1 MKKFLLILTFSTLL
15 ATLVGCGSNP
25 GTVPNDPN
33 NPGENPGQNTDEPG
47 NDDDNKE
54 ELPAPKG
61 ALQELFASL
70 RNNNFTLSYTD
81 RYASIGVERR
91 QETRYT
97 DYSLESNGDLGFNG
111 YAKNEECV
119 FSYNLEGNEVV
130 SGLPVIDNN
139 KGIMVTDIYDYR
151 EGLDEFDYT
160 YLPSEYNA
168 GDIYKYEFGKN
179 TKNDELLISVFLRM
193 TYNPQAIPKSFTLQ
207 VVRGQLQINAVTLD
221 YGNGLQDSTRVV
233 AYNIGTTEN
242 AAIKKYLDDGLTSK
256 TPLDKRFYYLIA
268 PYLQSNNYK
277 TTLDATGVRNDSG
290 GFNTFKEN
298 QYYLENAVIY
308 EDISTENGSITGN
321 IQTPGVVATFSLNE
335 LDDEKLTITSTP
347 SNQGTGPYTQLYG
360 EVVTNKFSD
369 LEFSNFI
376 GYIDEEHE
384 DSYYITDSYVQAI
397 LGYICYFEL
406 DSTTRSLRNLRLEV
420 NDWDKHEFTLHF
432 NAYNPT
438 SNLDLGTFTASF
450 TSVDEV
456 VVPAV
461 TNYLDIGESSKNQ
474 SIDDLK
480 TVLEKFKDHNYSM
493 DVISG
498 SELAKVYYT
507 KNYYFLQA
515 YGNKS
520 LNSGFIKEGDSIYK
534 FTLSYDASNTNI
546 TGINVDRSK
555 DYATLGMTLPGCGT
569 YYGDEN
575 TDLFYFSAFDDAIY
589 NYDNYVQTSI
599 LGFDYWMNTTTYE
612 EGNPLINFSNAVLK
626 YFYPRDTSGA
636 LPQGAGFMVRNGDT
650 QYTTR
655 VSLLLTYSSSDGENY
670 GGEIST
676 FYDIGDTR
684 FEYLE
689 NYILENS

>member
-1 MKKFLLILTFSTLL
+1 MKKFLSILTFSTLL

-61 ALQELFASL
+61 ALQEIFASL

-81 RYASIGVERR
+81 KYASVGVERR

-97 DYSLESNGDLGFNG
+97 EYSLESNGDLGFNG
-111 YAKNEECV
+111 YAKNDECV
-119 FSYNLEGNEVV
+119 FSYNLSGNEVV

-160 YLPSEYNA
+160 FLPNDYNA
-168 GDIYKYEFGKN
+168 GDIYNYEFGKN
-179 TKNDELLISVFLRM
+179 TKNDELLISVFLRK
-193 TYNPQAIPKSFTLQ
+193 TYNPQVIPKSVSLQ
-207 VVRGQLQINAVTLD
+207 VVAGQLQINAVTLD

-233 AYNIGTTEN
+233 AYNIGATEN

-277 TTLDATGVRNDSG
+277 TTLDATSYRNEIG
-290 GFNTFKEN
+290 NFETYKMN
-298 QYYLENAVIY
+298 QYFLENAVIY
-308 EDISTENGSITGN
+308 EDISKENGAITGN
-321 IQTPGVVATFSLNE
+321 LQTPGAVVTFSLNN

-347 SNQGTGPYTQLYG
+347 SNQGEGFYTSLYG
-360 EVVTNKFSD
+360 EYIGNVFSG

-376 GYIDEEHE
+376 GYIDENNENM
-384 DSYYITDSYVQAI
+384 YYITDSYVQSI

-420 NDWDKHEFTLHF
+420 TDWDKHEFTLHF
-432 NAYNPT
+432 DAYNPT
-438 SNLDLGTFTASF
+438 SNLDLGTYKASF
-450 TSVDEV
+450 SNVNQIVVPSVD
-456 VVPAV
+456 
-461 TNYLDIGESSKNQ
+461 NYLDYGAPASEQ
-474 SIDDLK
+474 TVDDLK
-480 TVLEKFKDHNYSM
+480 TVLEKFKGHNYSM
-493 DVISG
+493 DVISDSG
-498 SELAKVYYT
+498 IAKVYYT
-507 KNYYFLQA
+507 PNYYFLQV
-515 YGNKS
+515 YGAPASNE
-520 LNSGFIKEGDSIYK
+520 GFIKEGNSIYE
-534 FTLSYDASNTNI
+534 FTLSYDSSYTNI
-546 TGINVDRSK
+546 TGINIDRSR

-569 YYGDEN
+569 YYGDYN

-589 NYDNYVQTSI
+589 NYENYTKAS
-599 LGFDYWMNTTTYE
+599 LMGFDYWMNTTEFAE
-612 EGNPLINFSNAVLK
+612 EDSRINFSNAVLK
-626 YFYPRDTSGA
+626 YFYPYDTSGA

-650 QYTTR
+650 PYTTR
-655 VSLLLTYSSSDGENY
+655 VSLVLTYSSSDGLNY
-670 GGEIST
+670 GGQITT
-676 FYDIGDTR
+676 FYDIGGTR